1 MTASVK
7 TSAITNG
14 GRRHD
19 SLSVGGLLRSV
30 MSVSPLSM
38 VLTDPHRPDYPL
50 IFVNRAFT
58 ALTGFSEEEVLGR
71 NCRLLQGP
79 ETDRTAVRVLGD
91 AVAVV
96 GEAQVDLWN
105 YRKNGS
111 QFWNSMYV
119 GPIFGRDGRLLYYFG
134 SQTDA
139 SVRRE
144 VDEARSQAQRMDTLG
159 SLAAGIAHEVN
170 NLMTVI
176 VGNTDRLL
184 AADLEPKQLER
195 LQRIDWAARETGKL
209 TQQMLSFAGK
219 QTLSIEA
226 VDLNEVLRRLDRLLI
241 QVAASGRRVVVA
253 PQDEPVMARIDV
265 GQLQLALINL
275 VRNASDASTDGD
287 QIIVGSRSGIQAEA
301 AVAEIF
307 VRDVGLACHR
317 RWPRRRP
324 NRSLRPRRWARGLG
338 LGCLSSPASASSL
351 AATCSSKRR
360 KARVQLCDWFSLR
373 HLSSTAATPCLGRV
387 GRSLQMMGSS

>member
-58 ALTGFSEEEVLGR
+58 ALTGFSEEEALGR

-275 VRNASDASTDGD
+275 VRNASDASADGD

-307 VRDVGLACHR
+307 VRDMGSGMPPAIAAKATE
-317 RWPRRRP
+317 PFFTTK
-324 NRSLRPRRWARGLG
+324 AMGKGTGLG
-338 LGCLSSPASASSL
+338 LSVVAGFCQQSGGNL
-351 AATCSSKRR
+351 
-360 KARVQLCDWFSLR
+360 FIE
-373 HLSSTAATPCLGRV
+373 TAEGQGTTVRLVFPQAPN
-387 GRSLQMMGSS
+387 

>member
-1 MTASVK
+1 
-7 TSAITNG
+7 
-14 GRRHD
+14 
-19 SLSVGGLLRSV
+19 
-30 MSVSPLSM
+30 
-38 VLTDPHRPDYPL
+38 
-50 IFVNRAFT
+50 
-58 ALTGFSEEEVLGR
+58 
-71 NCRLLQGP
+71 
-79 ETDRTAVRVLGD
+79 VLGD

-253 PQDEPVMARIDV
+253 PQGEPIMARVDV

-287 QIIVGSRSGIQAEA
+287 QIIVGSRSGIQAEE

-307 VRDVGLACHR
+307 VRDVGSGMPPAIAAKATE
-317 RWPRRRP
+317 PFFTTK
-324 NRSLRPRRWARGLG
+324 AMGKGTGLG
-338 LGCLSSPASASSL
+338 LSVVAGFCQQSGGNL
-351 AATCSSKRR
+351 
-360 KARVQLCDWFSLR
+360 FIE
-373 HLSSTAATPCLGRV
+373 TAEGQGTTVRLVFPQAPN
-387 GRSLQMMGSS
+387 